1 MLVDMHV
8 LSFCHY
14 LQGPACTQY
23 LADMGA
29 DVIKVEPPGGAFE
42 RHWSG
47 GESYVDGVSAFLM
60 CANRNKRSLAIDL
73 KNPSAKDI
81 MDRLVD
87 WADVVV
93 ENFRPGVMERLGL
106 GYETL
111 RRRKPEIVYAS
122 ATGLGAAGPMKDRPG
137 QDLLMQARSGLMA
150 VTANHEVGPTAV
162 GAAIVDQHGGAL
174 LAMGVLAGYV
184 RRLRTGEGTRV
195 EGSLLNAGIDLQTEA
210 LTKYFA
216 RSVKGDVFTRDRH
229 VGSWYHHAPYG
240 VYRVAD
246 GHIALSM
253 NEAAKVAEAL
263 DSDAL
268 RALNEIDRYA
278 DRDRYA
284 RAVAAEIRDWSCA
297 ELAAAFDAHG
307 VWFERIQDYDAL
319 RADPQVVF
327 SECFREVP
335 VGGDGRTATLVN
347 HPLRYDGALP
357 EYRRMPVT
365 AGEHSREIL
374 AELGYGREE
383 IEGFVASEVVVSAAQ
398 DAGVGSAAEPAPGVT
413 DRTG

>member
-1 MLVDMHV
+1 MLVDMRV

-29 DVIKVEPPGGAFE
+29 DVIKIEPPGGAFE

-47 GESYVDGVSAFLM
+47 GASYVDGVSAFLM

-73 KNPSAKDI
+73 KKPAAKEI

-87 WADVVV
+87 WSDVVV
-93 ENFRPGVMERLGL
+93 ENFRPGVMDRLGL

-150 VTANHEVGPTAV
+150 VTANHEIGPTAV

-174 LAMGVLAGYV
+174 LAMGVLAAYV
-184 RRLRTGEGTRV
+184 RRLQSGEGTRV

-216 RSVKGDVFTRDRH
+216 RNVKGDVFTRDRH

-246 GHIALSM
+246 GHVAISM

-268 RALNEIDRYA
+268 RALNDIDRYA
-278 DRDRYA
+278 ERDRYA
-284 RAVAAEIRDWSCA
+284 RAVAAEIRDRSCA
-297 ELAAAFDAHG
+297 ELAAAFDARE
-307 VWFERIQDYDAL
+307 VWFERVQDYDAL
-319 RADPQVVF
+319 RADPQVVH
-327 SECFREVP
+327 SECFSDVP
-335 VGGDGRTATLVN
+335 VGDGRTATLVN
-347 HPLRYDGALP
+347 HPLRYDGKLP
-357 EYRRMPVT
+357 EYRRMPFT

-374 AELGYGREE
+374 TELGYGRAE
-383 IEGFVASEVVVSAAQ
+383 IESFVAGEVVVAAAR

-413 DRTG
+413 GRTG